1 MPVDTPLYPTG
12 LILAG
17 RACLV
22 VGGGDVA
29 AGKVDGLRACGAKVH
44 VVATRVGESVR
55 AREDVTWEERPYR
68 RGEVAGYRL
77 VVAATGSPDVNRAV
91 YEDGE
96 AHGVWVN
103 SADDPANCSFVL
115 PAVLRR
121 GDLTV
126 AVSTAGRSPAVA
138 SWLRRRLEAEIGPEY
153 AALLDL
159 VAEAREAVR
168 AAGRSG
174 ESVDWQAVLD
184 SDILG
189 LIRAGEL
196 DRARERLQSCSS

>member
-55 AREDVTWEERPYR
+55 ARDDVTWEERPYR

-96 AHGVWVN
+96 AHGGRYARGLFQLFN
-103 SADDPANCSFVL
+103 SA
-115 PAVLRR
+115 R
-121 GDLTV
+121 G
-126 AVSTAGRSPAVA
+126 SRGTACTAAA
-138 SWLRRRLEAEIGPEY
+138 SHAMVVPSL
-153 AALLDL
+153 
-159 VAEAREAVR
+159 
-168 AAGRSG
+168 
-174 ESVDWQAVLD
+174 
-184 SDILG
+184 
-189 LIRAGEL
+189 
-196 DRARERLQSCSS
+196 

>member
-1 MPVDTPLYPTG
+1 M
-12 LILAG
+12 
-17 RACLV
+17 
-22 VGGGDVA
+22 
-29 AGKVDGLRACGAKVH
+29 
-44 VVATRVGESVR
+44 
-55 AREDVTWEERPYR
+55 
-68 RGEVAGYRL
+68 
-77 VVAATGSPDVNRAV
+77 
-91 YEDGE
+91 
-96 AHGVWVN
+96 N

-159 VAEAREAVR
+159 VAEAREAAR
-168 AAGRSG
+168 GAGGSG

-196 DRARERLQSCSS
+196 DRARERLKSCSS